1 MANSTVWKCIIW
13 FQIIHKNYNISHVFS
28 QPSLSYFKNPLFIPF
43 SVSLSLSLS
52 LSIEFCTLN
61 KTEGSWSY
69 KIAPVFWNGKM
80 EMNIRFGFNTFVF
93 KLWVGQAWGLSE
105 LGSWIKTRFE
115 EIKSLKWKSLTFD
128 VINLGT
134 GDERL
139 LKLRVKHASV
149 YPIHIYIYI
158 KG

>member
-80 EMNIRFGFNTFVF
+80 EMNIRFGFNTFLF
-93 KLWVGQAWGLSE
+93 LNCE
-105 LGSWIKTRFE
+105 LGRHEVCLNMEAGSRRVLKKSKTWSE
-115 EIKSLKWKSLTFD
+115 NHWHLT
-128 VINLGT
+128 
-134 GDERL
+134 
-139 LKLRVKHASV
+139 
-149 YPIHIYIYI
+149 
-158 KG
+158 

>member
-1 MANSTVWKCIIW
+1 MFFHNLLSL
-13 FQIIHKNYNISHVFS
+13 ISKILCLFL
-28 QPSLSYFKNPLFIPF
+28 SLF
-43 SVSLSLSLS
+43 LSLSLS

-105 LGSWIKTRFE
+105 LWT
-115 EIKSLKWKSLTFD
+115 WKLDQDAFWRNQKLEVKIID
-128 VINLGT
+128 IWRNKFGH
-134 GDERL
+134 ERWE
-139 LKLRVKHASV
+139 AS
-149 YPIHIYIYI
+149 
-158 KG
+158 

>member
-43 SVSLSLSLS
+43 SVSLSLS

-105 LGSWIKTRFE
+105 LWT
-115 EIKSLKWKSLTFD
+115 WKLDQDAFWRNQKLEVKIID
-128 VINLGT
+128 IWRNKFGH
-134 GDERL
+134 ERWE
-139 LKLRVKHASV
+139 AS
-149 YPIHIYIYI
+149 
-158 KG
+158 